1 MMDCHDMTEEPCN
14 FSKMN
19 GDTVRVLFGEATV
32 QQQLQCYTLG
42 ASAWKSYLDEDKVIA
57 KEASQEKNT

>member
-1 MMDCHDMTEEPCN
+1 
-14 FSKMN
+14 MN